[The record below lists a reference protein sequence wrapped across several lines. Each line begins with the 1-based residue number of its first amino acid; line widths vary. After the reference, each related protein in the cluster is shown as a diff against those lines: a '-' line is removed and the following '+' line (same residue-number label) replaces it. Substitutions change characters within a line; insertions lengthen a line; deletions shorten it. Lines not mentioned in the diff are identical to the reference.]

1 MSSGRSVFT
10 LKTRTSFIAELK
22 AAAKRNKSSKDSVD
36 VMIRYPASV
45 PQLGDPLNVAT
56 GTCYHILANDS
67 VHVVFPGR
75 QH

>member
-1 MSSGRSVFT
+1 MSSGRSILI

-22 AAAKRNKSSKDSVD
+22 VAAKRNKSSKDSVG
-36 VMIRYPASV
+36 VMIRYPA
-45 PQLGDPLNVAT
+45 LGDPLNVAT